1 MARSLRHF
9 HSYPFVDKNG
19 SARELLYTVSS
30 MFQAVTEHFLGNLSQ
45 QLYELSITIISAKHM
60 KELRIK
66 EVQ

>member
-1 MARSLRHF
+1 
-9 HSYPFVDKNG
+9 
-19 SARELLYTVSS
+19 

-66 EVQ
+66 EVQWFYQSDVLSKPLRQDSNRLYNISS